1 MGPIQTPYPVFLRLE
16 KKLCLVVGGGPVG
29 ERKIEGLIACGAK
42 VKVVSPVATDGIRGM
57 VGDQLE
63 WVARLFEARDLD
75 GIHLAVAAADLDAVN
90 EEVSTEA
97 RKRGIWVNDA
107 TSRER
112 SDYIV
117 PATVRRGQLDIAVS
131 TGGGSPAY
139 AKLIRAKL
147 ESEFGDEHGEMVAL
161 LEELRPKVKRAFSSS
176 AKRRA
181 FWDRLVTQETLDL
194 IKNGQPNIVNDRVAQ
209 WLSS

>member
-1 MGPIQTPYPVFLRLE
+1 MSGCR
-16 KKLCLVVGGGPVG
+16 GGPVG
-29 ERKIEGLIACGAK
+29 ERKIEGLIACGAR
-42 VKVVSPVATDGIRGM
+42 VKVVSPIATDGIRGM

-63 WVARLFEARDLD
+63 WVARPFEVRDLD
-75 GIHLAVAAADLDAVN
+75 GIDLAVAAADLDAIN

-139 AKLIRAKL
+139 AKLIREKL
-147 ESEFGDEHGEMVAL
+147 EAEFGDEHGEMVAL
-161 LEELRPKVKRAFSSS
+161 LEELRPKVKRAFSSP
-176 AKRRA
+176 AKRRT
-181 FWDRLVTQETLDL
+181 FWDRLVTHETLDL
-194 IKNGQPNIVNDRVAQ
+194 IKSGQSNIVKKRVAQ

>member
-1 MGPIQTPYPVFLRLE
+1 MGPIQTPYPVFLRLDQ
-16 KKLCLVVGGGPVG
+16 KRCLVVGGGKVG
-29 ERKIEGLIACGAK
+29 ERKLEGLVACGAR
-42 VKVVSPVATDGIRGM
+42 VKIVSPVATDGIRAM
-57 VGDQLE
+57 VGDRVE
-63 WVARLFEARDLD
+63 WVARPFEARDLD
-75 GIHLAVAAADLDAVN
+75 GIDLAVAAADLDAVN

-117 PATVRRGQLDIAVS
+117 PATVRRGQLDIAIS

-139 AKLIRAKL
+139 AKLIREKL

-161 LEELRPKVKRAFSSS
+161 LEELRPKVKRAFSSP

-181 FWDRLVTQETLDL
+181 FWDRLVTHETLDL
-194 IKNGQPNIVNDRVAQ
+194 IKSGQSNIVKERVAQ